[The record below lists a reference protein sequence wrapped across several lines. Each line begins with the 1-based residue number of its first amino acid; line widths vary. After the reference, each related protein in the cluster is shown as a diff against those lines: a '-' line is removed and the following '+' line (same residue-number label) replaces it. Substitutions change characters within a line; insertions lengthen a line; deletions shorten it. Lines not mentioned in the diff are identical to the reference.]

1 MRRVASLVVVVLAT
15 VGTARA
21 EWRRVHSSQ
30 GEYLFAMSSVGPK
43 EFFVAGMFMDPASR
57 LPLPQPRVYWTQDGG
72 ALLKPILGNLPAS
85 FTSGIP
91 AAIHFRDTM
100 TGLLGMG
107 NKVYRTVNR
116 GAQWQGTDVGH
127 GVGAVRFVGG
137 DTAIAVGDDGLIA
150 RSDDGGQTWTPVE
163 SGTDADLGCL
173 FFVGRDTGF
182 AAGTRVVEED
192 DGQGGTTTRYEEAV
206 VLLTSDGGRTW
217 RKGFTTSG
225 LGLCPLFFLK
235 DGRRGWLAAM
245 EPDPQPGG
253 RRSKAILLATTDGG
267 LTFEDTGLDVRVGTL
282 QFLMAI
288 PLTASYFVAM
298 HWDDEFRGHL
308 AGAAYL
314 ISLSS
319 GMGGDQHFYRVV
331 DFLTLDGGQTW
342 KKTDLGTISV
352 SMGGGAPSI
361 QGDGQ
366 VLGGEMR
373 SLFEGWLVGENSG
386 VWTYRTVCQTHAD
399 CGEGYVCNADSSCE
413 AMPPPPHPC
422 ADGGCGP
429 DAGLADGSDIAVGPG
444 PDGGYGSDAIV
455 NPADA
460 GGTGSSGGGC
470 RAARVGECP
479 LWVLLGIAALVLRAR
494 SACQR
499 GARVR
504 S

>member
-1 MRRVASLVVVVLAT
+1 MKGWIAGMVVAVLAAG
-15 VGTARA
+15 GTAQA
-21 EWRRVHSSQ
+21 EWKRVHTSQ

-57 LPLPQPRVYWTQDGG
+57 LPLPQPRVYWSQDGG
-72 ALLKPILGNLPAS
+72 VLLKPVLGNLPSSLAGGLPS
-85 FTSGIP
+85 
-91 AAIHFRDTM
+91 AIHFADTK

-107 NKVYRTVNR
+107 NQVYRTVNR
-116 GAQWQGTDVGH
+116 GAQWQGVDLGR
-127 GVGAVRFVGG
+127 GVQAVRFLTPTVGVAAG
-137 DTAIAVGDDGLIA
+137 DGGLLA
-150 RSDDGGQTWTPVE
+150 RTDDGGQTWTPVE

-173 FFVGRDTGF
+173 FFAGRDTGF
-182 AAGTRVVEED
+182 AAGTRMVEED

-206 VLLTSDGGRTW
+206 VLRTSDGGRTW

-235 DGRRGWLAAM
+235 DGKRGWLAAM
-245 EPDPQPGG
+245 EPDPNG
-253 RRSKAILLATTDGG
+253 RRSRAILLVTTDGG
-267 LTFEDTGLDVRVGTL
+267 ITFEDSGLDVRVGTL

-298 HWDDEFRGHL
+298 HWDDEFRGHV

-314 ISLSS
+314 ISMSS
-319 GMGGDQHFYRVV
+319 GMGGEQHFYRVA
-331 DFLTLDGGQTW
+331 DFVTLDGGQNW

-352 SMGGGAPSI
+352 SMGDGAPSI

-386 VWTYRTVCQTHAD
+386 VWTYRYVCQTHAD

-413 AMPPPPHPC
+413 ALPAPPDPC

-429 DAGLADGSDIAVGPG
+429 DTGLADGSDAAVGPG
-444 PDGGYGSDAIV
+444 PDAGTSDAILT
-455 NPADA
+455 PPEAA
-460 GGTGSSGGGC
+460 GAGSSGGGC
-470 RAARVGECP
+470 RAT
-479 LWVLLGIAALVLRAR
+479 
-494 SACQR
+494 
-499 GARVR
+499 GARVSLVPLLAWLVVFAGYGKIGCQRKASVR